1 MKGKLIQNRYRI
13 LETLGKNSFSETFL
27 GRDKSWFSRRR
38 YVVKKLRP
46 ILGNPLVEDVRRS
59 FCREASILKRLSG
72 NNPQIPQLYDYFLDG
87 EDFYLVR
94 EWIDGMT
101 LKQKVEQEGKLPASE
116 VKEILANVL
125 SFLQYIHGYGI
136 VYRQLKPST
145 IILRK
150 SCRVPGRSKSCLPI
164 PIYFDGVKE
173 LKAKTEHSK
182 QYSLTTGYQKEYV
195 PPEQEQGESVFASD
209 LYSLGLTAIYLLTG
223 KNPAELPAEI
233 KTKGLRWHQYI
244 PSSEI
249 HLVRV
254 IDRAICPDVRERFS
268 SAEEM
273 LQALN
278 SPPVN
283 LSLPVMQPKPQNHFS
298 SELKIIALLASI
310 GIGVLGL
317 TFTILNLDLIQ
328 KAKDEEAIAK
338 AYQTDS
344 PLSDTL
350 IMDSGILD
358 LESSPQPATTKLS
371 PTELAMTEKIPP
383 FPLGMS
389 QKDLLALLGQPMMN
403 SKGYWGNSRALL
415 YGNILPDKI
424 ALGYI
429 TDMTTTN
436 VRQAEIVFSNSVGLP
451 TIKLQAQKL
460 LQENYSPEIDH
471 YINQIYFKTSDRHEF
486 ATNNIKGVV
495 QLNPNDQIYLG
506 IWDKEFH

>member
-1 MKGKLIQNRYRI
+1 YLI
-13 LETLGKNSFSETFL
+13 LETLGKNPFSETFL
-27 GRDKSWFSRRR
+27 GADKGWFSRRR
-38 YVVKKLRP
+38 YVIKKLRP
-46 ILGNPLVEDVRRS
+46 ILGNPLVENMRRS
-59 FCREASILKRLSG
+59 FYQEASILKRLSG

-101 LKQKVEQEGKLPASE
+101 LKQKVEKTGRLPVSE
-116 VKEILANVL
+116 VKEILASVL
-125 SFLQYIHGYGI
+125 SFLQYIHDYGI

-145 IILRK
+145 IILRRG
-150 SCRVPGRSKSCLPI
+150 CRVPVKSKSCLPV
-164 PIYFDGVKE
+164 PIYFGGVKE
-173 LKAKTEHSK
+173 LEAKTEHLK
-182 QYSLTTGYQKEYV
+182 QYSLTTGLHQEYI

-223 KNPAELPAEI
+223 KNPAELLI
-233 KTKGLRWHQYI
+233 KTKTKQLCWHQDI
-244 PSSEI
+244 ASSEI

-254 IDRAICPDVRERFS
+254 IERAICPDVKERFT

-273 LQALN
+273 LQALH

-283 LSLPVMQPKPQNHFS
+283 LSLPVFKEKPQNSVS
-298 SELKIIALLASI
+298 SELKIISLLCSV

-317 TFTILNLDLIQ
+317 TFAILNLDLGQ
-328 KAKDEEAIAK
+328 KTNDEQAIAK

-350 IMDSGILD
+350 ILDPEILD
-358 LESSPQPATTKLS
+358 SDLPQPATAKLS
-371 PTELAMTEKIPP
+371 ATELTMLEKIPP
-383 FPLGMS
+383 FPLGMP
-389 QKDLLALLGQPMMN
+389 QQDLFELLGQPMMN
-403 SKGYWGNSRALL
+403 SKGYWGDSRALL

-429 TDMTTTN
+429 TDTATTS
-436 VRQAEIVFSNSVGLP
+436 VRQAEIAFSNSVGLP
-451 TIKLQAQKL
+451 TIKFQAQKL

-471 YINQIYFKTSDRHEF
+471 YINQIYFKTSDRHQFE
-486 ATNNIKGVV
+486 TNNIKGVI